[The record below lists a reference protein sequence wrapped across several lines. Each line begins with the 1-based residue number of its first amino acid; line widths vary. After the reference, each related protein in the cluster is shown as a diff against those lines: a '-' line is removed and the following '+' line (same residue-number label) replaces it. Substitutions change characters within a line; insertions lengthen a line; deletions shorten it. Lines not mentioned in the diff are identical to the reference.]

1 MKKKLLNSMRVLLV
15 AALLGGASSAWADDV
30 YEPVYTRAAV
40 SAWTEDDLTEWGGD
54 TNLTIDENYGLYF
67 NTTKPSAAYSA
78 TKSFSIAKNAKVK
91 YEVTWY
97 TGNSTGRTS
106 NYEYIKF
113 GDKVIIGYNS
123 NYHFYLS
130 LTGAC
135 DMTVDLTDQ
144 LKTPGS
150 SNITII
156 FNTATKTVENFTF
169 RGKDITSNVS
179 GALEGAFNSVT
190 FGLQRGGGTSNWAY
204 PNGLQTITVSQAEQT
219 VTIANYTINYK
230 LGDDVVKTV
239 SSSSSV
245 DALITAETAIDGE
258 GDFADKHYL
267 ITAEE
272 APSMTLVDGT
282 NVLNVPVRAPY
293 TATLT
298 IKTTIGDEEQTP
310 VVKTLTETDTKVC
323 SWSYAYPLYVKGGD
337 VYYKADNSETFG
349 EGGTFTD
356 GQTITK
362 SVSYSTVDND
372 VVYFYDQATEGTT
385 YTYTNGANS
394 NVSAQNARGGSTLR
408 GIGLIELNA
417 GNYEFITYFTARNG
431 RGLGIRNNDDAT
443 DPIVILTTD
452 KNDAATQGLRSANFT
467 LNATTSLVINGA
479 NSSDSKTNQSE
490 DFDYI
495 IIKKLPTSIEVNMSD
510 AGWATL
516 YTPYALDFTTQP
528 GITAYTAA
536 VADGKVTLTKVD
548 NVPANTGVVLKGDG
562 PSFYQ
567 INVAA
572 SSETAKGDLLGSATD
587 ATAFDAYADN
597 TLYMLKKVGEK
608 AQFVPVT
615 GGEIAAGKAYLKVAN
630 ATTARNL
637 DVTFAD
643 EATGI
648 ESVKSEEIKVKS
660 EVYNLKGQRVSEP
673 TKGLY
678 IVNGKKIAIK

>member
-1 MKKKLLNSMRVLLV
+1 
-15 AALLGGASSAWADDV
+15 
-30 YEPVYTRAAV
+30 
-40 SAWTEDDLTEWGGD
+40 
-54 TNLTIDENYGLYF
+54 
-67 NTTKPSAAYSA
+67 
-78 TKSFSIAKNAKVK
+78 
-91 YEVTWY
+91 
-97 TGNSTGRTS
+97 
-106 NYEYIKF
+106 
-113 GDKVIIGYNS
+113 
-123 NYHFYLS
+123 
-130 LTGAC
+130 
-135 DMTVDLTDQ
+135 MTVDLTDQ